1 MSVVDTLT
9 ILKGSDL
16 SETEY
21 FRAAVLGWCI
31 ELVRSRGLPPRIM
44 LTPGSLAPSLLPR
57 LGRHDGPVYHTTK
70 PAVLVSRRRSREHR
84 HQRLLYARGC
94 HLPSH

>member
-16 SETEY
+16 SEAEY

-31 ELVRSRGLPPRIM
+31 ELVRSRGLSPRIM
-44 LTPGSLAPSLLPR
+44 LTPGSPSSKPSSSSR
-57 LGRHDGPVYHTTK
+57 TT
-70 PAVLVSRRRSREHR
+70 
-84 HQRLLYARGC
+84 
-94 HLPSH
+94 